1 MALPSDFESRLR
13 VAFAA
18 AVVGVFLLTGMA
30 WKLVN
35 DANEAAN
42 WVARTQQVL
51 GSLARIRSHTVQIEL
66 STQSYRISGD
76 PARLTER
83 NASIAEREDNMRDVR
98 EHTTDNPTQQ
108 THWADL
114 RRVLDERLRISN
126 RVEELRR
133 TQGQE
138 AANAFVATAP
148 LQATRHR
155 VGQLLNDMEALEQTL
170 LAQRTAEWNALLR
183 RMLWSGVALTLFL
196 LVLFALTY
204 RVMRRQLQ
212 DVEASHLALADSEGS
227 LSTTLASIGDG
238 VIATDTQGRIT
249 RMNPMAETLTGWSS
263 EQARGR
269 AIDGVFR
276 ILNEETRL
284 PAEVPVAKVLATG
297 VVHELANHTLLIR
310 RDGSEC
316 PIADSAAPI
325 RDAKGSVTGVVMVF
339 RDETQARENQK
350 TIAAQNLQLSQRVKD
365 STSQLQESQN
375 HLLNVINS
383 VPALITYVDANQHY
397 RYCNEQYRLLFAP
410 DQDDITGQSVRDIL
424 GEDRYKIAGP
434 MIAQVLQGQAQNY
447 DWEPFPGVWQLIH
460 YEPHRNEQGAVIGYY
475 VLGTDVTERK
485 AHERELVRVAHYDSL
500 TQLPNRLL
508 LSERLNQ
515 AILQSERSQ
524 TLCAVCFLDLDG
536 FKIINDQYGHE
547 GGDQLLMGVA
557 RHLSGTL
564 RPQDTLARL
573 GGDEF
578 VLLLADLNSPD
589 EYMQILDRVLHTV
602 RQPVHVH
609 GQVISISASIG
620 VALYPD
626 DNADPDTL
634 MRHADQ
640 SMYQAKQAG
649 KNRYQLFDPHLDRHI
664 QSQRAFL
671 DRLRLALSAR
681 EFVLFY
687 QPKVD
692 LVNGDVVGVE
702 ALIRWQHPQRG
713 LLAPG
718 EFLPQLSGSD
728 LEQPLGEW
736 VLETALQQMQTWANA
751 GLAMKVSVNISANH
765 LLQPTFQS
773 RLADALSRHPHLP
786 ADHLE
791 LEVLETAA
799 IGDMRQAK
807 DVMQGCMALG
817 VRFSLDD
824 FGTGYSSLTYL
835 RKLPVH
841 TLKIDQSFVRD
852 MLVDPEDMG
861 IVQGVIQLANAFHR
875 QVIAEGVETRAHG
888 TRLREMGCRF
898 AQGYGIARPMPADA
912 VPDWCARWQ
921 AAPAWG

>member
-1 MALPSDFESRLR
+1 MVTQTDFESRLWA
-13 VAFAA
+13 AFAA
-18 AVVGVFLLTGMA
+18 ALLSVFLLAGMT
-30 WKLVN
+30 WKLVKDAN
-35 DANEAAN
+35 DAAG
-42 WVARTQQVL
+42 WVTRTQQVL
-51 GSLARIRSHTVQIEL
+51 GSLAHIHSHTVQIEL

-76 PARLTER
+76 PAKLAER
-83 NASIAEREDNMRDVR
+83 NATIAEREQNMRFVR
-98 EHTTDNPTQQ
+98 EQTAGNPTQQ
-108 THWADL
+108 THWRDL
-114 RRVLDERLRISN
+114 RSVLDERLRISN
-126 RVEELRR
+126 RVEELRK
-133 TQGQE
+133 TQGPE
-138 AANAFVATAP
+138 AASAFASSAP
-148 LQATRHR
+148 LQATRNR
-155 VGQLLNDMEALEQTL
+155 VAQLLNQMEALEQDL
-170 LAQRTAEWNALLR
+170 LAQHTAEWNASLR

-196 LVLFALTY
+196 LTLFGLTY
-204 RVMRRQLQ
+204 VVMRRQLRSVQ
-212 DVEASHLALADSEGS
+212 ASHRALAESES
-227 LSTTLASIGDG
+227 NLYTTLASIGDG

-269 AIDGVFR
+269 AIEDVFR
-276 ILNEETRL
+276 ILNEENRL
-284 PAEVPVAKVLATG
+284 PAEVPVAQVLATG
-297 VVHELANHTLLIR
+297 MVRELANHTLLIR

-325 RDAKGSVTGVVMVF
+325 RNTEGSVTGVVMVF
-339 RDETQARENQK
+339 RDETQAREDRK
-350 TIAAQNLQLSQRVKD
+350 TIAVQNIQLSQRVKD
-365 STSQLQESQN
+365 GTRRLQESQN

-383 VPALITYVDANQHY
+383 VPALIAYVDANQHY

-410 DQDDITGQSVRDIL
+410 NKDDITGLSVRDIL
-424 GEDRYKIAGP
+424 GEERYNIAGP
-434 MIAQVLQGQAQNY
+434 MIAKVLQGQAQNY

-460 YEPHRNEQGAVIGYY
+460 YEPHRNERGELIGYY

-485 AHERELVRVAHYDSL
+485 AHERELVRVAHYDAL

-515 AILQSERSQ
+515 VIRQSERNH

-536 FKIINDQYGHE
+536 FKIINDKHGHE
-547 GGDQLLMGVA
+547 GGDQLLVGVA
-557 RHLSGTL
+557 RHLSQTL
-564 RPQDTLARL
+564 RPHDTLARL

-578 VLLLADLNSPD
+578 VLLLTGLNSPD
-589 EYMQILDRVLHTV
+589 EYKQILDRVLQTV
-602 RQPVHVH
+602 RLPVNANGH
-609 GQVISISASIG
+609 VISISASIG
-620 VALYPD
+620 VALYPH

-640 SMYQAKQAG
+640 TMYQAKQAG
-649 KNRYQLFDPHLDRHI
+649 KNRYMLFDPDTDRKT
-664 QSQRAFL
+664 QSQRACL

-736 VLETALQQMQTWANA
+736 VLETALQQMEVWAST
-751 GLAMKVSVNISANH
+751 GLVIKVSVNISANH
-765 LLQPTFQS
+765 LLLPTFQHH
-773 RLADALSRHPHLP
+773 LADVLASHPHIP
-786 ADHLE
+786 AGSLE

-799 IGDMRQAK
+799 IGDMQQARNA
-807 DVMQGCMALG
+807 MQGCLALG
-817 VRFSLDD
+817 VHFSLDD

-841 TLKIDQSFVRD
+841 TIKIDQSFVRD
-852 MLVDPEDMG
+852 MLLDPDDMS

-875 QVIAEGVETRAHG
+875 QVIAEGVETQAHG

-898 AQGYGIARPMPADA
+898 AQGYGIARPMPAQA
-912 VPDWCARWQ
+912 VPDWCIRWH
-921 AAPAWG
+921 ASPTWG